1 MHSPAAKTRKSS
13 NCGVAKP
20 AHWQRDSEQSHRLD
34 WMNTIRQTAATLVVV
49 ALASLAALGAAAQPD
64 TAKPRE
70 VLGTWY
76 RLVLE
81 LVRHTPTYSPPVASR
96 SFAYIGITA
105 FEAIA
110 TGSDKLQS
118 LAGQLNGLPAVP
130 QREAGQTY
138 DDAVV
143 VQAAMASVV
152 KDLFANTGP
161 TGQRAM
167 ASLEAKLGGAV
178 ADEVPADVVARS
190 QAHGRAVAEHILT
203 WSRDDG
209 GAVVENMGFPL
220 EYALTPG
227 PAHWVPT
234 NLIRQQQFPL
244 LPDWGKNR
252 TFAMPHGAT
261 CETPPPPSYTEDP
274 NSEYYSQALE
284 VFESWKNLTPE
295 QRAIARF
302 WADDAMLSA
311 TPPGHWLSI
320 ALQIID
326 RDEIAVEKSVDLLAR
341 LGIVEADAFVGCWR
355 TKFVYDTV
363 RPITYIRRVIDP
375 NFDTVVNTPPFP
387 EFPSGHSTLSA
398 AAAALLASILGDNFA
413 FDDDTDQADG
423 LKPRSFPSF
432 RAAAD
437 EAGISRLYG
446 GIHYRAAIEMGA
458 DQGRC
463 IAAYTIALR
472 TWR

>member
-1 MHSPAAKTRKSS
+1 
-13 NCGVAKP
+13 
-20 AHWQRDSEQSHRLD
+20 
-34 WMNTIRQTAATLVVV
+34 
-49 ALASLAALGAAAQPD
+49 LASFAGLGAATAQQD
-64 TAKPRE
+64 TSRSRQ
-70 VLGTWY
+70 VLGVWY
-76 RLVLE
+76 QLVLE

-96 SFAYIGITA
+96 SFAYVGVTA
-105 FEAIA
+105 FEAVA
-110 TGSDKLQS
+110 TGSDDLQS
-118 LAGQLNGLPAVP
+118 LAGQLNGLSAVP

-138 DDAVV
+138 DAAVV
-143 VQAAMASVV
+143 VQAALASVV

-167 ASLEAKLGGAV
+167 ASLEAKLRAEA
-178 ADEVPADVVARS
+178 ADGVPPDVVARS
-190 QAHGRAVAEHILT
+190 EAHGRAVADHILA

-209 GAVVENMGFPL
+209 GAAIENMGFPL
-220 EYALTPG
+220 EYKLTPG

-234 NLIRQQQFPL
+234 SLIRQQQFPL
-244 LPDWGKNR
+244 LPDWGANR
-252 TFAMPHGAT
+252 TFAMSDGAA
-261 CETPPPPSYTEDP
+261 CETPAPPAYSEDP
-274 NSEYYSQALE
+274 TSDYYKEALE
-284 VFESWKNLTPE
+284 VYDSWKNLTPD

-302 WADDAMLSA
+302 WADDAMLSV

-320 ALQIID
+320 AMQIID
-326 RDEIAVEKSVDLLAR
+326 RDNIGIERSVDLLAR
-341 LGIVEADAFVGCWR
+341 LGIVEADAFIGCWR

-375 NFDTVVNTPPFP
+375 NFETVVNTPPFP

-398 AAAALLASILGDNFA
+398 AAAALLTSILGDDLA
-413 FDDDTDQADG
+413 FDDNTDQADG

-437 EAGISRLYG
+437 EAGLSRLYG

-463 IAAYTIALR
+463 IAVYAIALH